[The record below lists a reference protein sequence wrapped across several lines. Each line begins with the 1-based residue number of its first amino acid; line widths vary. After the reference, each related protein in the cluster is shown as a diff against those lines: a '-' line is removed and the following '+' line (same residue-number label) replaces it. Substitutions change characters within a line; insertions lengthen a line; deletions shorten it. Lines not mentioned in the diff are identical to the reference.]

1 MKPYVHAKSS
11 AARYGGVPE
20 DYLDIHDYMDSSKA
34 AMADVRHRAVFHSA
48 FGIFIVERVF
58 GTTRTNS
65 IGKVYSV
72 RDIAEQHVQEDLGFI
87 PSLEHWFKNTPIE
100 DWMMGRNKGVA
111 STKKFIPMDT
121 GPEIPELASPIAPED
136 IYIDGQFNVFK
147 SKGTY
152 YD

>member
-1 MKPYVHAKSS
+1 
-11 AARYGGVPE
+11 
-20 DYLDIHDYMDSSKA
+20 
-34 AMADVRHRAVFHSA
+34 MADVRHRAVFHSA

-87 PSLEHWFKNTPIE
+87 PSLEQWFKNMPIE

-121 GPEIPELASPIAPED
+121 GPETPELEKLYEEANTDGVTPIPSPIAPED